1 MAGGC
6 DCKKEALAFTAMA
19 AIAFIN
25 VGLSTLY
32 KAAAIKGLSNFVLI
46 TYSNAIGTLVLLP
59 FLFIFPRTGLPPF
72 SKSVLYKFVL
82 LSLIGYSA
90 GTCAYKGI
98 EYSSPTL
105 ASVIGNLVPAF
116 TFILAVVFRMETLD
130 FRSSRTQAK
139 TIGTIISISGALVAI
154 LYKGPVILSST
165 SLPSSLLLEHSVG
178 TSQTNWVLGGLLLV
192 IVSLMAS
199 YSYILQTQ
207 IVKLYP
213 SALMVAILNSLCT
226 AIIAAIVG
234 PIIET
239 NTSAWKVKTD
249 MGLITVVLHGVF
261 GQSLATAVH
270 TWGLDLKG
278 PVYVTIFQPF
288 SIAIAAALGVTFLGD
303 ALHLGSVV
311 GAMTILLGFYAVIWG
326 KAKEE
331 TTADCS
337 SDSKTPLLRSY
348 RGDNTFVE

>member
-1 MAGGC
+1 M
-6 DCKKEALAFTAMA
+6 
-19 AIAFIN
+19 
-25 VGLSTLY
+25 
-32 KAAAIKGLSNFVLI
+32 
-46 TYSNAIGTLVLLP
+46 
-59 FLFIFPRTGLPPF
+59 
-72 SKSVLYKFVL
+72 
-82 LSLIGYSA
+82 
-90 GTCAYKGI
+90 

-116 TFILAVVFRMETLD
+116 TFMLAIIFRMETLD

-139 TIGTIISISGALVAI
+139 TIGTTVSISGALVAI
-154 LYKGPVILSST
+154 LYKGPVILSSA
-165 SLPSSLLLEHSVG
+165 SLPSSLLLKQSVQ

-192 IVSLMAS
+192 IVSLLVS
-199 YSYILQTQ
+199 YSFILQCAIMIELKEEEYPSQSCVSMGTETQ

-234 PIIET
+234 PIMET
-239 NTSAWKVKTD
+239 NTSAWKLTTD
-249 MGLITVVLHGVF
+249 MGLITVLLNGVF
-261 GQSLATAVH
+261 GPSLATAVH

-303 ALHLGSVV
+303 ALRLGSVI
-311 GAMTILLGFYAVIWG
+311 GAITILLGFYAVIWG

-331 TTADCS
+331 R
-337 SDSKTPLLRSY
+337 LRIVL
-348 RGDNTFVE
+348 RTLC